1 MLRIQSPLP
10 EALELIV
17 ERTIGCCIEVHR
29 ELGPGLLESIYVR
42 AICLEL
48 EACGI
53 PFEQEKRVPV
63 YYRGRLL
70 CHQRLDIVVEKQIV
84 LEIKCVERLHPVH
97 HAQLLSY
104 LKISGLRAGLLLNF
118 NSAVL
123 KDGLKRIV
131 L

>member
-1 MLRIQSPLP
+1 MLRIQSPLA
-10 EALELIV
+10 EDVELIV
-17 ERTIGCCIEVHR
+17 ERTIGCCIAVHR
-29 ELGPGLLESIYVR
+29 ELGPGLLESIYLR
-42 AICLEL
+42 AVCLEL

-53 PFEQEKRVPV
+53 SFEQEKRIPV
-63 YYRGRLL
+63 HYRGKLL
-70 CHQRLDIVVEKQIV
+70 CHQRLDIVVAKQIV

>member
-10 EALELIV
+10 DDLELIV
-17 ERTIGCCIEVHR
+17 ERTIGCCIQVHR

-42 AICLEL
+42 AVCLEL
-48 EACGI
+48 EASGMT
-53 PFEQEKRVPV
+53 FQHEQRIPV
-63 YYRGRLL
+63 YYRAKLL

>member
-1 MLRIQSPLP
+1 MLRIHSPLP
-10 EALELIV
+10 DDLELIV
-17 ERTIGCCIEVHR
+17 ERTIGCCINVHR

-42 AICLEL
+42 GVCVEL
-48 EACGI
+48 EVSGI
-53 PFEQEKRVPV
+53 VFEQEKRIPV
-63 YYRGRLL
+63 LYRGKLL
-70 CHQRLDIVVEKQIV
+70 CHQRLDVVVEQKII
-84 LEIKCVERLHPVH
+84 LEIKCAERLHPVH

-104 LKISGLRAGLLLNF
+104 LKISGLRVGLLLNF